1 MNWLFLLYI
10 VVQMKILRSIFIF
23 YLTML
28 VLQARS
34 EDKMVFSSPNYT
46 IFQDYVTLDISFRD
60 AEENK
65 VIQIDTTIALKING
79 ENKSLSLEN
88 GAIKLKVPLVKNV
101 LRVES
106 LRGELLYIK
115 EVRKLPGFLTILP
128 PLITI
133 VLAIIFQEVVIALL
147 IGVFLGIFLLIGVYD
162 PLNIIR
168 SPLVFASDYLLRV
181 LTDKDKVSVV
191 VFSLLIGGMVSLLIR
206 NGSMKHLISRISEF
220 IKSKTRVLFSVWIM
234 GILVFFDDY
243 ANTLIVGNSMRP
255 LSDKYNVSR
264 EKLAYIV
271 DSTAAPVASV
281 AFITTWI
288 GAQLGFINSALEQ
301 VPINKSAYHVFLQS
315 LPFAFYPLFT
325 LFFIAVLI
333 WKKRDFGPMY
343 RAEMAATQN
352 FHQSLKKT
360 SGRENR

>member
-1 MNWLFLLYI
+1 MKFL
-10 VVQMKILRSIFIF
+10 RGIFLF
-23 YLTML
+23 YLTLL
-28 VLQARS
+28 VFQASS
-34 EDKMVFSSPNYT
+34 ENKLVFSSPDYT
-46 IFQDYVTLDISFRD
+46 IFKDYINLQISFQD
-60 AEENK
+60 EVEKN
-65 VIQIDTTIALKING
+65 VVQIDTTIAFIING
-79 ENKSLSLEN
+79 ENKSLSFEN
-88 GAIKLKVPLVKNV
+88 GSIELQVPLARNV

-106 LRGELLYIK
+106 TDGDLLYIK

-147 IGVFLGIFLLIGVYD
+147 IGVFLGIFLLIGIYD
-162 PLNIIR
+162 PLNIIK

-191 VFSLLIGGMVSLLIR
+191 VFSLLIGGMVSLLIK

-315 LPFAFYPLFT
+315 LPYAFYPLFT

-343 RAEMAATQN
+343 KAEVAATQN
-352 FHQSLKKT
+352 FNQSLKKT
-360 SGRENR
+360 SGWKD